1 MGFLK
6 DGLSIN
12 EAKVSTLALAF
23 LVTLG
28 FALWQFAT
36 EGFIDGGMLTLLA
49 YEIGAI
55 TGINVIDKFTNRN
68 NVVNTNYDNT
78 YDSNVGG

>member
-6 DGLSIN
+6 DGLSID
-12 EAKVSTLALAF
+12 ETKVSVFILAF

-28 FALWQFAT
+28 FALWQFFT

-55 TGINVIDKFTNRN
+55 TGINIVKEIK
-68 NVVNTNYDNT
+68 
-78 YDSNVGG
+78 SNSHIGG